1 MTQTTIKVTR
11 VIIIKTMIMVAVEVL
26 AIAVEKAMKVA
37 TEEDT

>member
-26 AIAVEKAMKVA
+26 AIAVEKVMKVA